1 MFPSKHCCLYIPT
14 NYKCFHCHQHE
25 EHPRCQVARWRRKSP
40 WQTSNS
46 SWPGLKT
53 QLNIG
58 FHFWFSFVFLTPM
71 TRLVKCPTRA
81 MYLLLSGWPPCLS
94 SSSVC
99 ARCPPAST
107 GRRIKSCLDV
117 ISILSTVYLLSICS
131 LSLVIVCSHDHLFHH
146 SCRYPHSS
154 NGQGMQLGGPSRI
167 AARWQIFLLW

>member
-81 MYLLLSGWPPCLS
+81 MYYYQAGHLVSRHHQYARAVHLLQQVGTLNQDKKLPQCHLNPIYS
-94 SSSVC
+94 
-99 ARCPPAST
+99 
-107 GRRIKSCLDV
+107 
-117 ISILSTVYLLSICS
+117 ISILYE
-131 LSLVIVCSHDHLFHH
+131 
-146 SCRYPHSS
+146 
-154 NGQGMQLGGPSRI
+154 
-167 AARWQIFLLW
+167 

>member
-1 MFPSKHCCLYIPT
+1 MFSSKHCCLYILT
-14 NYKCFHCHQHE
+14 NYKCFHQSIVVCISKPIINVSNVTNEHE

-107 GRRIKSCLDV
+107 GRNIKS
-117 ISILSTVYLLSICS
+117 
-131 LSLVIVCSHDHLFHH
+131 
-146 SCRYPHSS
+146 
-154 NGQGMQLGGPSRI
+154 G
-167 AARWQIFLLW
+167 